1 MAFRQTTFDP
11 SVSQQYANQGPGVTG
26 LAAAPGQGPN
36 MADMEEKLAREMA
49 RMRIDD
55 EKRKRELNK
64 ICAESDELK
73 ELQNKIKA
81 AYLNKERS
89 QQMTEKQYR
98 SQIEVEE
105 DAAIDMQMLR
115 DKELGDI
122 RNREEMQKKLE
133 DRQQNK
139 RNIQQQIDDN
149 NKLREEAY
157 QEYVKE
163 KAQVD
168 AVVQRMIEEDN
179 QASRIN
185 MQKKEQSQADMILS
199 MNEKRALLKRQKEM
213 EEFEDEMVRRYAQQQ
228 QAREDEI
235 RAIKE

>member
-1 MAFRQTTFDP
+1 
-11 SVSQQYANQGPGVTG
+11 
-26 LAAAPGQGPN
+26 
-36 MADMEEKLAREMA
+36 
-49 RMRIDD
+49 
-55 EKRKRELNK
+55 
-64 ICAESDELK
+64 
-73 ELQNKIKA
+73 
-81 AYLNKERS
+81 
-89 QQMTEKQYR
+89 MTEKQYR
-98 SQIEVEE
+98 SQIEIEE